1 MLDMV
6 RPAVPG
12 SVTLRDLKMCKLTPY
27 FFNTF
32 FNLEKYLEQEQR
44 DPFANVKVSQ
54 WGQHSGDVIVGEKQ
68 TPPSREQ
75 HYQDKFIN
83 VKTFCFCPCE
93 EVGCIIMSNQVIVY
107 K

>member
-54 WGQHSGDVIVGEKQ
+54 
-68 TPPSREQ
+68 
-75 HYQDKFIN
+75 
-83 VKTFCFCPCE
+83 
-93 EVGCIIMSNQVIVY
+93 
-107 K
+107 